1 MQKQCD
7 SFILCDLFADTG
19 ASVQHETDEN
29 VDEANRPAD
38 VQLDSP
44 SKVGSSK
51 AKWNVQPSVVVTA
64 KGKQSASK
72 AADGEQNAS
81 KEAVPTEQ
89 AGSNET
95 VTQTRRSTRSCKRKG

>member
-1 MQKQCD
+1 M
-7 SFILCDLFADTG
+7 
-19 ASVQHETDEN
+19 QHETDEN

-51 AKWNVQPSVVVTA
+51 AKWNVQPSIVATA
-64 KGKQSASK
+64 EGK
-72 AADGEQNAS
+72 QNAS
-81 KEAVPTEQ
+81 KVAVLAKQ
-89 AGSNET
+89 AGSNEV